1 VKATVSFLVA
11 LVLFG
16 ESPIAFA
23 QTNWQEALA
32 RMPLP
37 GGAEPIERENAIRRI
52 LQGLQADSIVKAIV
66 VLPAVSD
73 DLYLINRDKPKL
85 NLRAGNLADA
95 IAALTNA
102 TVIRATFAPPFL
114 LLHRSEDFLAPQFI
128 VKDAAAAERLRTETH
143 LPQAV
148 FLDTHWKKLRPIL
161 NKALRPSI
169 HPWASSPDSWHFA
182 RHNLTGWNLSDWELL
197 AAVSLSGSTSY
208 KVEKR
213 RVTFRRRSGP

>member
-1 VKATVSFLVA
+1 VKATVNFLVA

-16 ESPIAFA
+16 ESRITFA
-23 QTNWQEALA
+23 QTNWQEALV

-37 GGAEPIERENAIRRI
+37 GGMEPIERENVISRI
-52 LQGLQADSIVKAIV
+52 LEGLQANSLVKAIV

-73 DLYLINRDKPKL
+73 DLYLINRDKPRL
-85 NLRAGNLADA
+85 NLRANNLAEA

-102 TVIRATFAPPFL
+102 TEIQASFVPPFL
-114 LLHRSEDFLAPQFI
+114 LLHRKEDLLAPQFI
-128 VKDAAAAERLRTETH
+128 VKDAAAADRLRTETH
-143 LPQAV
+143 LPEVV
-148 FLDTHWKKLRPIL
+148 FLDMHWKKLRPIL

-169 HPWASSPDSWHFA
+169 HPWSSSQDSWHFA
-182 RHNLTGWNLSDWELL
+182 RHNLAGRSLTDWELL

>member
-73 DLYLINRDKPKL
+73 DLYLINRD
-85 NLRAGNLADA
+85 
-95 IAALTNA
+95 TNA